1 MKINEDKVK
10 ERKSFCVHSQQ
21 LAIGAGNVINVQI
34 KRMKE
39 KVEAKNNKK
48 HGAKYGFPSKHQRG
62 MVDGDSGVLMES
74 EKIDCNQ
81 IIGSTKRDNHL
92 S

>member
-10 ERKSFCVHSQQ
+10 EKKSFCVHSQQ
-21 LAIGAGNVINVQI
+21 LAIGVGKVINVQI

-48 HGAKYGFPSKHQRG
+48 TWR
-62 MVDGDSGVLMES
+62 
-74 EKIDCNQ
+74 KIWMP
-81 IIGSTKRDNHL
+81 K
-92 S
+92 

>member
-48 HGAKYGFPSKHQRG
+48 TWREIWIPK
-62 MVDGDSGVLMES
+62 
-74 EKIDCNQ
+74 
-81 IIGSTKRDNHL
+81 
-92 S
+92 